1 MQSVAATIRDIAIIV
16 LAVESII
23 IGILLIV
30 LAWQIYR
37 LTRALHDELTPLLR
51 DVNETVRV
59 ARGTTQFVSGNLVK
73 PTVRI
78 ARTVAFVRG
87 ATRGIR
93 KVISRLR

>member
-16 LAVESII
+16 LAVESIV

-30 LAWQIYR
+30 LAWQMYR
-37 LTRALHDELTPLLR
+37 LTRALHDEITPLLR

-59 ARGTTQFVSGNLVK
+59 ARGTAQFVSSNLVK
-73 PTVRI
+73 PTMRI
-78 ARTVAFVRG
+78 ARTAAFVRG

-93 KVISRLR
+93 EVISRLK